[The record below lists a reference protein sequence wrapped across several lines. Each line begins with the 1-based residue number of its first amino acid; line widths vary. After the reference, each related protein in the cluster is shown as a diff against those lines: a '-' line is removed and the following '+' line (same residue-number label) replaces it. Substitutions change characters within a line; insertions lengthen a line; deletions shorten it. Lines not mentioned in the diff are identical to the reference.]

1 MFFVRRRKFRISSVV
16 ALAAALTLI
25 ATEVFAGSNG
35 IVNVVN
41 GVVISD

>member
-1 MFFVRRRKFRISSVV
+1 MFFVRRRKLRISSVV

-35 IVNVVN
+35 IVNVAN
-41 GVVISD
+41 GLVIPN